1 MRNVDLE
8 KTVTNAISLYQTG
21 RDRVSTIFNRIFKF
35 RIITRYVLKEF
46 LPTFFI
52 SFLFFFVIFFINH
65 ILLIIKPLLEKN
77 IPLDLIGTMML
88 TAFPMIIVLSLPF
101 GTMLSTLMT
110 MGRFSTDNEIIAFR
124 ALGFSM
130 MKIFGPLI
138 ICGFG
143 FFVTAFVVNDYFLPR
158 AWHKQRQTLRKIM
171 SIKPTLDFKSKTV
184 KQHFGK
190 TIFTNLVKDTSIEG
204 LIIIDQDKRG
214 QKRIISAKNA
224 EITSPEERKGVIE
237 LKMNSAM
244 MQTENHDRPNEFNYG
259 YADIISYYIVFQ
271 EFDEQGGDVTPAQ
284 ARTFLE
290 ILEDVRRYSKA
301 RKRDLESRERQSAQ
315 KKTEIFGYRS
325 RAEDLLHGF
334 INFSQYQSDLGRID
348 STVSDIMNRQQK
360 KNKFV
365 SLNYNKI
372 EMYKKFAFPLACI
385 IFVIFAAP
393 IGIYSKRAGFS
404 IGFVVGLFLTAFY
417 WFSFMGCDIL
427 GKKFVLSPF
436 FAMLLPNLIFLVVG
450 IVFLIKRLR
459 E

>member
-1 MRNVDLE
+1 MDADKLISS
-8 KTVTNAISLYQTG
+8 AIANYSKGRLYLLNLL
-21 RDRVSTIFNRIFKF
+21 DRIFRLK
-35 RIITRYVLKEF
+35 IVTKYVLKEF

-110 MGRFSTDNEIIAFR
+110 MGRFSSDNEIIAFR

-138 ICGFG
+138 ICGIG
-143 FFVTAFVVNDYFLPR
+143 FFAAAFVVNDYFLPR
-158 AWHKQRQTLRKIM
+158 AWHKQRATLRKIM

-224 EITSPEERKGVIE
+224 EITSPADRKGVIE

-244 MQTENHDRPNEFNYG
+244 MQNENYDRPNEFNYG
-259 YADIISYYIVFQ
+259 YSDLISYFIVFQ
-271 EFDEQGGDVTPAQ
+271 DFEGRGSDGAPSQ
-284 ARTFLE
+284 ARTFME
-290 ILEDVRRYSKA
+290 IRGDVKRYSENK
-301 RKRDLESRERQSAQ
+301 KKDLASRERQFVFKEEEAHN
-315 KKTEIFGYRS
+315 IRS
-325 RAEDLLHGF
+325 RAEDYMHGY
-334 INFSQYQSDLGRID
+334 INFSQYKQELGKLD
-348 STVSDIMNRQQK
+348 NVVNDMVSKVNHKNR
-360 KNKFV
+360 FV
-365 SLNYNKI
+365 SLNYNLI
-372 EMYKKFAFPLACI
+372 EMYKKFAFPVACI

-427 GKKFVLSPF
+427 GKKFILTPF
-436 FAMLLPNLIFLVVG
+436 LAMFLPNLIFFIVG
-450 IVFLIKRLR
+450 MIFLLKRLR